1 MRYSILAL
9 ALFALPAFAAEKP
22 VTVNGVV
29 IPGATIEAGM
39 KAMKAQGAPDGAQ
52 LRPMVVQK
60 LVADELVIQEA
71 ARRGLEKTPAFKTQM
86 DIARKQILAQ
96 QMVAE
101 WSKANPVDDKTIQA
115 EYDRLKANAGATE
128 YQVRHIMVDNE
139 AEASGIIAS
148 LAKGAK
154 FEDLAKQKS
163 DDKGSAAQ
171 GGSLGWVTPNQFPP
185 SFAGAVKSLGKGQ
198 TVKAPVKTEAGWH
211 IIKIDDSR
219 AAKIPSFAEAKP
231 NISRQLQA
239 RKFEEF
245 LGQLQAK
252 AKIVQ

>member
-22 VTVNGVV
+22 VTVNGTV
-29 IPGATIEAGM
+29 IPAATIEAGI
-39 KAMKAQGAPDGAQ
+39 KSMKAQGAPDDAQ

-60 LVADELVIQEA
+60 LVADELVLQEA
-71 ARRGLEKTPAFKTQM
+71 LRRGLDKNPAYKAQM
-86 DIARKQILAQ
+86 ELARKQILGQ
-96 QMVAE
+96 QLVAE
-101 WSKANPVDDKTIQA
+101 WSKSNAIDDKTIQA
-115 EYDRLKANAGATE
+115 EYDRLKANAGTTE

-185 SFAGAVKSLGKGQ
+185 AFADAVKSLGKGQ

-211 IIKIDDSR
+211 VIKIDDSR
-219 AAKIPSFAEAKP
+219 ATKIPTFAEAKP
-231 NISRQLQA
+231 NIARQLQA

-245 LGQLQAK
+245 IGQLQAK